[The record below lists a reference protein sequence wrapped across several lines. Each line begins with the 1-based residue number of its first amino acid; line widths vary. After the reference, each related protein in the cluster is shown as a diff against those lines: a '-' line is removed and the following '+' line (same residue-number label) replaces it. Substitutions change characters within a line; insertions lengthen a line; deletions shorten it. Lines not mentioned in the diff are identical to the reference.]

1 MSAAPPS
8 AAPLGRP
15 VLCSILVNENNGNQ
29 IETLF
34 CYSLRCSFLANENN
48 GNQIETLFFYSLLSS
63 PSSKIEQKVGKYAI
77 MQLKAVSL
85 QNTLTLQPARLH
97 ELTCCLYMR
106 ELCPALYFFA
116 LYRVLAFLVVK

>member
-34 CYSLRCSFLANENN
+34 V
-48 GNQIETLFFYSLLSS
+48 YSLLSS
-63 PSSKIEQKVGKYAI
+63 PSSKIEQKVGKSAI
-77 MQLKAVSL
+77 MQLKAVS
-85 QNTLTLQPARLH
+85 
-97 ELTCCLYMR
+97 
-106 ELCPALYFFA
+106 
-116 LYRVLAFLVVK
+116 